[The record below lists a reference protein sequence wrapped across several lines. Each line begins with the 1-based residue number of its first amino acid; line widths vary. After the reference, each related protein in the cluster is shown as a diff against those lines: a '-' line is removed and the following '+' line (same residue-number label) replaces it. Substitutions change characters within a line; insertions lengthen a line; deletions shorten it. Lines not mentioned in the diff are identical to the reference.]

1 MTGTSGAVSEAV
13 SRVEGQLSAFWSATA
28 DENGPTK
35 ARAATM
41 NFVVASVPSDV
52 QALRGAI
59 EDLSQTRAGRSF
71 LMTIDG
77 HKAPWELDSEVGAVC
92 HKEGDTVVCYDRIE
106 LAFGAMAAAR
116 APSVLSALAL
126 SEVPTILEVARGAPA
141 VLADGLARR
150 ADRVIVD
157 SAHTGVARIAEIAGK
172 TSAPLA
178 DRAFVRTFSWRE
190 FTARFFDEAPGAERA
205 IGRVEIERTVEGKN
219 DPAALFLGWLA
230 SRLGW
235 RFESAA
241 RAVDADG
248 MPVDLV
254 VRGAA
259 GAGLPP
265 GEIAAV
271 RLITSVDQRPLFCAC
286 ERRGPERVV
295 RWSMSGPRSAAHE
308 HPLGFRDEGW
318 VLGKAIDSV
327 EGDRV
332 YRAAVLAA
340 ADWARLEGVTMGET
354 PKPPREA
361 SR

>member
-1 MTGTSGAVSEAV
+1 VTDAGSGAISEAV
-13 SRVEGQLSAFWSATA
+13 ARVESQLSAFWSATTDDSGA
-28 DENGPTK
+28 TK

-41 NFVVASVPSDV
+41 NFVMASVPSEV

-71 LMTIDG
+71 LMTVDG
-77 HKAPWELDSEVGAVC
+77 HRAPWEVDSEVSAVC
-92 HKEGDTVVCYDRIE
+92 HKEGETVICYDRVE
-106 LAFGAMAAAR
+106 LRFGAMAAAR

-157 SAHTGVARIAEIAGK
+157 SAHTTVGRIAEIAGK

-178 DRAFVRTFSWRE
+178 DREFVRTFSWRE

-205 IGRVEIERTVEGKN
+205 VGRVEIDRAPDGHR
-219 DPAALFLGWLA
+219 DPAALLLGWLA

-235 RFESAA
+235 RFESAS
-241 RAVDADG
+241 RAVDAAG
-248 MPVDLV
+248 MPVDIV
-254 VRGAA
+254 VRAA
-259 GAGLPP
+259 GTP

-271 RLITSVDQRPLFCAC
+271 RLVTAIDGRPLFCAC
-286 ERRGPERVV
+286 ERRGDDRIV
-295 RWSMSGPRSAAHE
+295 RWRLSGPRTAVHE
-308 HPLGFRDEGW
+308 YPLGFRDEDW

-327 EGDRV
+327 EADQV

-340 ADWARLEGVTMGET
+340 AQWAHFAENQR
-354 PKPPREA
+354 
-361 SR
+361 